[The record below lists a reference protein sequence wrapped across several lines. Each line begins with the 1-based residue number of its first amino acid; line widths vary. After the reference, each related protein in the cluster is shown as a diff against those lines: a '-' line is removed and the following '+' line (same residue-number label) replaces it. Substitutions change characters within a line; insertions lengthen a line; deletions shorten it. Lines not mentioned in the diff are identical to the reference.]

1 MAGKVPLLLCVD
13 TLLRSRQHC
22 VWVYLF
28 VRLNVWCIDKKMKIL
43 LTLFPAD
50 VESVL
55 VMLLPLEFRTIAI
68 SLLKNCS
75 VINCTRYKAC
85 IYPLKLSGSEW
96 WRRGYGV
103 KVFINLHEYISA
115 VCDAYPTVN

>member
-1 MAGKVPLLLCVD
+1 
-13 TLLRSRQHC
+13 
-22 VWVYLF
+22 
-28 VRLNVWCIDKKMKIL
+28 MKIL
-43 LTLFPAD
+43 LTLFTAD

-75 VINCTRYKAC
+75 VINCPRYKAC
-85 IYPLKLSGSEW
+85 IYPLKLSGIEW
-96 WRRGYGV
+96 WGRGYGV

-115 VCDAYPTVN
+115 VCDASYGELIQIDDSPHD